1 MVYNM
6 DIITFSDF
14 FFFSGMKG
22 KWTAAGRAGCLVTNE
37 RAVRHSAIFL
47 RAAVGV
53 NEDPPSPLSVIY
65 WVVIFG
71 NLHTTSLFGEITRKK
86 RRPTREKPPA
96 SNSGCKTHLL
106 EIDIY
111 IGRTIRAGYR
121 KEEARQENKGPHISV
136 QQRPSVWQ
144 L

>member
-6 DIITFSDF
+6 DIIIFSDF

-71 NLHTTSLFGEITRKK
+71 NLHTTSLSSVKLQEKKGVRRAKNPPPRTRGAKHTYWK
-86 RRPTREKPPA
+86 
-96 SNSGCKTHLL
+96 
-106 EIDIY
+106 
-111 IGRTIRAGYR
+111 
-121 KEEARQENKGPHISV
+121 
-136 QQRPSVWQ
+136 
-144 L
+144 

>member
-86 RRPTREKPPA
+86 KASDARKTPRLELGVQNTPTGNRY
-96 SNSGCKTHLL
+96 L
-106 EIDIY
+106 
-111 IGRTIRAGYR
+111 YR
-121 KEEARQENKGPHISV
+121 QDNTCGV
-136 QQRPSVWQ
+136 
-144 L
+144 

>member
-1 MVYNM
+1 
-6 DIITFSDF
+6 
-14 FFFSGMKG
+14 MKG
-22 KWTAAGRAGCLVTNE
+22 QWGTARFSSGRLLEWMKTPLHLYRLYIGWSFSETCTQ
-37 RAVRHSAIFL
+37 
-47 RAAVGV
+47 
-53 NEDPPSPLSVIY
+53 PLSSVK
-65 WVVIFG
+65 
-71 NLHTTSLFGEITRKK
+71 LQEKK

-144 L
+144 LWKRERERDGGRGKRRRIQTSEKEKKRGGLTLPAL